1 MKRRKRRVWPIVLLV
16 ILIIA
21 AIVLGV
27 GWFLFQ
33 KYVGSAQ
40 YISDKDVTLH
50 LDAAD
55 EDSGLGEELNMDLSG
70 ISQVSSKGTYNLLL
84 IGSDRRSDD
93 WYGNS
98 DAMILATINHNVK
111 KVFLTSFMRD
121 LYADIPQVGVR
132 KLNNAFAVG
141 GGPLLVQ
148 TLESNYGVSIDGYA
162 IVSFDNMA
170 NIIDSFGGVDIDV
183 SEEEAVYVNGYL
195 DELCSLQSLNAAD
208 YYVSGS
214 GMMHL
219 NGLQAVAY
227 SRIRYVGNS
236 DFERTSR
243 QREVLMQLLG
253 KVKLSDMQSV
263 SSLVEQLLPYV
274 THNLSQ
280 LEILSLIPQV
290 PSVMRYEFVELRVPF
305 DGMYTIQNEILV
317 PDMQAT
323 VSMLQEQ
330 IYAG

>member
-1 MKRRKRRVWPIVLLV
+1 MRRRRRVWPIVLLIV
-16 ILIIA
+16 CIIVAVLLA
-21 AIVLGV
+21 AA
-27 GWFLFQ
+27 WFLFR
-33 KYVGSAQ
+33 KYVGSAE
-40 YISDKDVTLH
+40 YLRDKDVQLH
-50 LDAAD
+50 LEEAD
-55 EDSGLGEELNMDLSG
+55 EDSGLEGDLGIDLSH
-70 ISQVSSKGTYNLLL
+70 VSKASAQGTYNLLL
-84 IGSDRRSDD
+84 IGSDRRDSS

-170 NIIDSFGGVDIDV
+170 NIIDSFGGLDLDV
-183 SEEEAVYVNGYL
+183 SEEEVTYVNGYL
-195 DELCSLQSLNAAD
+195 DELCSLQNLNAAD

-219 NGLQAVAY
+219 NGLQSVAY

-243 QREVLMQLLG
+243 QREVLMALLSRVN
-253 KVKLSDMQSV
+253 VKNVQDV
-263 SSLVEQLLPYV
+263 TTLVEQLLPFV

-280 LEILSLIPQV
+280 LEILRLIPQV
-290 PSVMRYEFVELRVPF
+290 PSVIRYEFVQIRVPF
-305 DGMYTIQNEILV
+305 DGMYTINNEILV
-317 PDMQAT
+317 PDMESTVQQLQA
-323 VSMLQEQ
+323 Q
-330 IYAG
+330 IYAK